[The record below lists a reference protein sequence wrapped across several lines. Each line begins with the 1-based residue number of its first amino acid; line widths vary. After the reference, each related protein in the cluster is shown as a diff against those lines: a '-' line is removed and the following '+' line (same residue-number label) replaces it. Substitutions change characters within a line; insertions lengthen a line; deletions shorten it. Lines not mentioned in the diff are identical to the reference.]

1 MAELSDKFEGE
12 YQLFDYQDVSAD
24 DLVNH
29 PRYALW
35 YEVGTGKTLTA
46 VAALNRLPE
55 GSVLI
60 LAPKRVIDGV
70 WCKLD
75 VPIKH
80 KKITFLNYEKL
91 SRMDKPVYA
100 DYVVLDESQ
109 KVKSGDS
116 KVAKK
121 VRMIS
126 KRAKYVWC
134 LSGTPVGNSY
144 IDVFNIFKNIG
155 INEFQYPET
164 AFIARYYV
172 TAPFYVQTRY
182 GTKQLQKPI
191 AVRNAFKQELFDIF
205 SKYSNSLKMEDVHTL
220 PTRHEVPFFL
230 DGMVSKEY
238 VLAEQG
244 IIAVSKDDVSVVAKL
259 EAVGKCHQLA
269 NGFMYY
275 KADDGKNHIKRLDIP
290 NVKLEKLKQIMKA
303 NPNENFVVVYK
314 FKADKMLIER
324 ELTKMGYH
332 CCDDFNDL
340 DDPYYNVFM
349 MQIGSGE
356 GINPQ
361 KWSHIMILYSFDYS
375 HLAYTQTTGRLYRL
389 GQTKETY
396 YYILI
401 AKGTVEEVIY
411 SAIQNKHSLDTYL
424 KEVTK
429 LVL

>member
-1 MAELSDKFEGE
+1 MAELSNKFEGE

-70 WCKLD
+70 WNKLD

-80 KKITFLNYEKL
+80 RKVTLLNYEKL

-144 IDVFNIFKNIG
+144 IDVFNI
-155 INEFQYPET
+155 Q
-164 AFIARYYV
+164 
-172 TAPFYVQTRY
+172 
-182 GTKQLQKPI
+182 KQRSSLVITLQHH
-191 AVRNAFKQELFDIF
+191 
-205 SKYSNSLKMEDVHTL
+205 S
-220 PTRHEVPFFL
+220 
-230 DGMVSKEY
+230 
-238 VLAEQG
+238 
-244 IIAVSKDDVSVVAKL
+244 
-259 EAVGKCHQLA
+259 
-269 NGFMYY
+269 MY
-275 KADDGKNHIKRLDIP
+275 K
-290 NVKLEKLKQIMKA
+290 
-303 NPNENFVVVYK
+303 
-314 FKADKMLIER
+314 
-324 ELTKMGYH
+324 
-332 CCDDFNDL
+332 
-340 DDPYYNVFM
+340 
-349 MQIGSGE
+349 
-356 GINPQ
+356 
-361 KWSHIMILYSFDYS
+361 
-375 HLAYTQTTGRLYRL
+375 
-389 GQTKETY
+389 
-396 YYILI
+396 
-401 AKGTVEEVIY
+401 
-411 SAIQNKHSLDTYL
+411 LDTAQNNCKSRL
-424 KEVTK
+424 Q
-429 LVL
+429 